1 MTLKEQIAH
10 VLSDTLMD
18 EIISIRRRLHQYP
31 ELSFK
36 EFKTSETIR
45 ELLDQWGIPYTFP
58 HVKTGIVATIKGE
71 HGGKRIA
78 LRSDMDAL
86 PIEEQSGLPFA
97 SRNKGVMHACG
108 HDMHMASLLGTI
120 RVLHKLK
127 HQIRGEVLCLFQPA
141 EELIPGGA
149 KLMLEEG
156 VFDGRQPDLII
167 AQHVLPEMEAG
178 HVGFKPGIYMAA
190 NDEVFIRVK
199 GKGGHGALRQH
210 IRDPILMASRI
221 LLTLQEEIMRL
232 APGDSPTVLSFGK
245 VLANGAVNVIPDQ
258 VLLEGTFRTMD
269 EDWRSEAHVHLKRI
283 SAESAAE
290 AAGSVEVEIRHGYP
304 YLHNHESITR
314 EARALARKLLGRDCV
329 EDMDIRMTAED
340 FAWFTRRIPG
350 MLYRLGVKEPGS
362 ERPYSLHTPFFQA
375 SESALR
381 TGIKLMSYLAI
392 ELLKIDAVENINPR
406 QGLLNRN

>member
-10 VLSDTLMD
+10 VLSDSLMD
-18 EIISIRRRLHQYP
+18 EVISIRRQLHQYP

-45 ELLDQWGIPYTFP
+45 GILDRWGIPYTFP
-58 HVKTGIVATIKGE
+58 HVNTGIVAIIRGE
-71 HGGKRIA
+71 HEGRRIA

-86 PIEEQSGLPFA
+86 PIEEQSGLDFA

-120 RVLHKLK
+120 RVLDRLK
-127 HQIRGEVLCLFQPA
+127 HEIHGEILCLFQPG
-141 EELIPGGA
+141 EEKIPGGA

-156 VFDGRQPDLII
+156 VFEGRPPALII
-167 AQHVLPEMEAG
+167 AQHVLPEMDAG

-190 NDEVFIRVK
+190 NDEVFIQVK

-210 IRDPILMASRI
+210 IKDPILMAARI

-232 APGDSPTVLSFGK
+232 APGNSPTVLSFGK

-258 VLLEGTFRTMD
+258 VTLEGTFRTMD
-269 EDWRSEAHVHLKRI
+269 EGWRKEAHRHLERI
-283 SAESAAE
+283 PAQIAAASGG
-290 AAGSVEVEIRHGYP
+290 AAEVEIRHGYP
-304 YLHNHESITR
+304 YLHNHEAITL
-314 EARALARKLLGRDCV
+314 ESKNLAENLLGKDSV

-340 FAWFTRRIPG
+340 FAWFTQRIPG
-350 MLYRLGVKEPGS
+350 MLYRLGVKDPGTAQ
-362 ERPYSLHTPFFQA
+362 PYSLHTPAFQA
-375 SESALR
+375 SETALY
-381 TGIKLMSYLAI
+381 TGITLMSYLSL
-392 ELLKIDAVENINPR
+392 ELLKIESFEK
-406 QGLLNRN
+406 